1 MRVLSFSRFATWLRT
16 THTANPRGPRIAFLA
31 VLTAIVLLM
40 SVKYAAKIT
49 KPGDSGQQSR
59 SAFLR
64 WRQMVNGV
72 FAGENI
78 YVGVNEYPNPPIM
91 AVLLRPFTALP
102 PTVGA
107 LTWFYAKVLL
117 AVLSAVW
124 AFRLCRG
131 KPNPLTPFPKKEGGT
146 EPNTADTKQS
156 VAVLSPSPFRGGVGE
171 GLQPQ
176 PPPPSPLPKGKGELA
191 REVSEIGTT
200 RRERSFSPFPLG
212 GGGSAQNAGG
222 FALDFARAVAIVLC
236 LPPLLGDLSHNN
248 VNIFILFLVMGCLE
262 AFRRR
267 LDTLAGLTLALA
279 IACKVTPALFV
290 AYFAW
295 KRCWRVLGATLVGLV
310 LWLAVVPGFT
320 FGWDHN
326 RELMTGWYALMVE
339 RPLLKGEITTEH
351 PNQAVTGF
359 VYRLFTYSP
368 SYIVYPNN
376 IPTPAE
382 YHNLT
387 DIGRPAA
394 WVIVKALTAGFAL
407 AVVFLCRW
415 PVRGPNDAR
424 QGWRFATECGLICLG
439 MLLFSERTWKHHAVV
454 LLLPLAALTYAVAV
468 AELPRRV
475 RGFLIGVLVASF
487 VLMAGPGMLA
497 GRAADLAMVYGTH
510 TIAFVL
516 QTLALGTLLACRSG
530 RVNDVCGSRSAARE
544 TIPI

>member
-1 MRVLSFSRFATWLRT
+1 MRVLSFSQFATWLRA

-40 SVKYAAKIT
+40 SVKYAAKIA

-107 LTWFYAKVLL
+107 LTWFYTKVLL

-131 KPNPLTPFPKKEGGT
+131 QPNL
-146 EPNTADTKQS
+146 S
-156 VAVLSPSPFRGGVGE
+156 VSSEERGKDQR
-171 GLQPQ
+171 QPT
-176 PPPPSPLPKGKGELA
+176 PPSPLPKGKGELA

-200 RRERSFSPFPLG
+200 RRDRSFSPFPSGRGDG
-212 GGGSAQNAGG
+212 GVGSSQNAGG
-222 FALDFARAVAIVLC
+222 FALDLARAVAIVLC

-310 LWLAVVPGFT
+310 LWLAVVPGLT

-368 SYIVYPNN
+368 SYIVYPDN

-394 WVIVKALTAGFAL
+394 WVIVKALTACFAL

-468 AELPRRV
+468 VELPRRV
-475 RGFLIGVLVASF
+475 RAFLIGVLVASF

>member
-1 MRVLSFSRFATWLRT
+1 MRVLSYSRFTTWLRVT
-16 THTANPRGPRIAFLA
+16 YTVNPRGPRIAFLA
-31 VLTAIVLLM
+31 ILTAIVMLM
-40 SVKYAAKIT
+40 SVKYAAKIA
-49 KPGDSGQQSR
+49 KPGDTGQQSR

-102 PTVGA
+102 PVTGA
-107 LTWFYAKVLL
+107 LVWFYTKVLL
-117 AVLSAVW
+117 AVLAAVW
-124 AFRLCRG
+124 VFRLC
-131 KPNPLTPFPKKEGGT
+131 GGANR
-146 EPNTADTKQS
+146 EPT
-156 VAVLSPSPFRGGVGE
+156 
-171 GLQPQ
+171 
-176 PPPPSPLPKGKGELA
+176 PPSPLPKGKGELA
-191 REVSEIGTT
+191 RASAVLGTASHT
-200 RRERSFSPFPLG
+200 SDDSFSPFPGRRGAG
-212 GGGSAQNAGG
+212 GEPVGGSPSQEARGAGGVGSAQGVG
-222 FALDFARAVAIVLC
+222 KELALDVARAVAVVLC

-248 VNIFILFLVMGCLE
+248 VNIFILFLVVGCLE

-279 IACKVTPALFV
+279 IACKVTPMLFV

-295 KRCWRVLGATLVGLV
+295 KRCWRLLGATLVGLA
-310 LWLAVVPGFT
+310 LWLAVVPGLT
-320 FGWDHN
+320 FGWDRN
-326 RELMTGWYALMVE
+326 RELLDGWYSLMIE

-359 VYRLFTYSP
+359 VYRLFTHSP
-368 SYIVYPNN
+368 SYIVYPDN

-394 WVIVKALTAGFAL
+394 WVVVKALTAGFAL
-407 AVVFLCRW
+407 AVVCLCRW
-415 PVRGPNDAR
+415 PVRRPTDVR
-424 QGWRFATECGLICLG
+424 QGWRFAAECGLICLG

-454 LLLPLAALTYAVAV
+454 LLLPLAALAYAVAV
-468 AELPRRV
+468 VELPRRV
-475 RGFLIGVLVASF
+475 RSFITGVLVASF
-487 VLMAGPGMLA
+487 VLMAGPGLLG
-497 GRAADLAMVYGTH
+497 GRGADLAMVYGTH

-516 QTLALGTLLACRSG
+516 QAVAVGVLLACRSD
-530 RVNDVCGSRSAARE
+530 RVSGVCGSRSAARE